1 MTLPFNVTL
10 IKPDHYLHSWALKE
24 AAEYVC
30 HMLRK
35 TGHPAELSV
44 NLMTPSAHNVVFC
57 AHLLGERHID
67 AIPQNSI
74 VFNSEQLIDREGWHF
89 KGGAYR
95 ETLKRHRIW
104 DYSQANLSELPH
116 ARKTCVPFLYCEEMV
131 RTDLQRSK
139 GPELLFYGALTEHRQ
154 KIIESLRAAG
164 IPVNVLFGV
173 YGDDRDRAMF
183 ASAAVLNLHKGTA
196 VDQFEP
202 IRCFYPIAN
211 GIPVISEDV
220 ESDSGT
226 AAPFRECLSFVKTD
240 SFVDEA
246 CGLLRDRAAFD
257 ALAETQI
264 ARFRE
269 TSAVDAFRMAV
280 DAYLDG
286 QQD

>member
-57 AHLLGERHID
+57 AHLLTERFRD
-67 AIPQNSI
+67 EIPRTSI
-74 VFNSEQLIDREGWHF
+74 VFNSEQLIDSEGWYSRSSLF
-89 KGGAYR
+89 R
-95 ETLKRHRIW
+95 EILKRHSVW
-104 DYSQANLSELPH
+104 DYSVANLSMIGH
-116 ARKTCVPFLYCEEMV
+116 ARKTQIPFLYCEEMV

-139 GPELLFYGALTEHRQ
+139 GPELLFYGVQTEHRRA
-154 KIIESLRAAG
+154 IFESFRAAG
-164 IPVNVLFGV
+164 IPVDFLFGV

-183 ASAAVLNLHKGTA
+183 SSAAVLNLHKGTA
-196 VDQFEP
+196 IDQFEP

-226 AAPFRECLSFVKTD
+226 AAPFRECLSFVKTG
-240 SFVDEA
+240 SFVDEV
-246 CGLLRDRAAFD
+246 CGLLRDRARFD
-257 ALAETQI
+257 ALAEAQV

-269 TSAVDAFRMAV
+269 TSAIDAFRMAV
-280 DAYLDG
+280 DAYLDE